1 MELNDDRSCFV
12 CGTENRIGLKLD
24 IKSDKALKKAWAET
38 KINKN
43 FCGWEGIVH
52 GGIISTVLDEIM
64 AYAAFTVYESGVTG
78 EITVRFR
85 KPIPVESEILIE
97 GFVESVKGRVCYAK
111 GTITMNGEIMAES
124 TGKMVMVLK
133 NPKKCNQPDSSP

>member
-1 MELNDDRSCFV
+1 MNLVDDRSCFV
-12 CGTENRIGLKLD
+12 CGKENDIGLKLE
-24 IKSDKALKKAWAET
+24 IKSDKTLKKAWAVT
-38 KINKN
+38 KIDKK
-43 FCGWEGIVH
+43 FCGWNGIVH

-85 KPIPVESEILIE
+85 KPIPVESEILVE

-111 GTITMNGEIMAES
+111 GKITLNGEVMAES
-124 TGKMVMVLK
+124 TGKMVMVK
-133 NPKKCNQPDSSP
+133 S

>member
-12 CGTENRIGLKLD
+12 CGHDNGIGLKLK
-24 IKSDKALKKAWAET
+24 IESDKTLKKAWAVT
-38 KINKN
+38 KIDKK

-85 KPIPVESEILIE
+85 KPIPVESEIHIE

-111 GTITMNGEIMAES
+111 GKITMNGEVMAES
-124 TGKMVMVLK
+124 TGKMVMV
-133 NPKKCNQPDSSP
+133 NRPSTRSGQV

>member
-1 MELNDDRSCFV
+1 MNLVDEKKCFV
-12 CGTENRIGLKLD
+12 CGCENSIGLKLD
-24 IKSDKALKKAWAET
+24 IKSDKSLKKAWAVT
-38 KINKN
+38 KIDRK

-64 AYAAFTVYESGVTG
+64 AYAAFTVYKSGVTG

-111 GTITMNGEIMAES
+111 GTITMNGEVMAES
-124 TGKMVMVLK
+124 TGKMVMVK
-133 NPKKCNQPDSSP
+133 P